1 MTEYDGYLFEM
12 CTLADRIRRLY
23 PIIIGVRLAAAL
35 QFDFLC
41 RHVRFSLISVLLFK
55 TSKIINDLAK
65 EYISDAKIRKII
77 ETKCISFA

>member
-1 MTEYDGYLFEM
+1 MRSAARSA
-12 CTLADRIRRLY
+12 CHKSASVNPHHHRLLRSGIVSL
-23 PIIIGVRLAAAL
+23 PNVQIQAV
-35 QFDFLC
+35 
-41 RHVRFSLISVLLFK
+41 FSLLFK

>member
-1 MTEYDGYLFEM
+1 MAEYDGYLFEM
-12 CTLADRIRRLY
+12 GTLADRIRRLY

-35 QFDFLC
+35 QFDFLY
-41 RHVRFSLISVLLFK
+41 RHFRFPLISVLLFK